1 MEAAG
6 IQLVPPFHE
15 NAEPGTIPLQGYEKF
30 RSGDADETRS
40 FVSSIFCPH
49 RLEPKTRNGKVDAL
63 VNHAPVGGISLN
75 YLRYGVPVM
84 VDPGELGRLFL
95 VQIQLS
101 GGVDVKCG
109 QQQETLGAGHASVLS
124 PTEYTRMSWTGDA
137 AELIVRLERDAMEN
151 CLGALLGASL
161 PRPLVFDLA
170 MNCREGATASW
181 CRTVRF
187 LQSELEAPDSVLMS
201 PLAVKQFEQALI
213 YSLLY
218 SQPHNYSD
226 ALEHGLSPAA
236 PRHVKLVEDYIHA
249 NADEPISIEDLAT
262 VAGVSARTL
271 FTGFQK
277 FRGTSPMKYLRQ
289 VRMERAHHDLEHA
302 EPGARVTDVALRW
315 GFSQLGRFAVEYRK
329 AFGES
334 PSDTL
339 KRLPLS

>member
-6 IQLVPPFHE
+6 IRNLTPSRESTETGIV
-15 NAEPGTIPLQGYEKF
+15 PLQGHEKF

-49 RLEPKTRNGKVDAL
+49 TLEPRTRNGKVDAL
-63 VNHAPVGGISLN
+63 VNHAPLGGMSLN
-75 YLRYGVPVM
+75 YLRYGVPAI
-84 VDPGELGRLFL
+84 VDPGELGRMFL

-101 GGVDVKCG
+101 GGVDVTCG
-109 QQQETLGAGHASVLS
+109 QQAASLGQGQASVLS
-124 PTEYTRMSWTGDA
+124 PTEHTRMDWTGDA
-137 AELIVRLERDAMEN
+137 AELIVRLERDATEN

-161 PRPLVFDLA
+161 PKPLVFDLA
-170 MNCREGATASW
+170 MNCREGAAASW
-181 CRTVRF
+181 FRTVRF
-187 LQSELEAPDSVLMS
+187 LQSELEAPDSVLLS

-236 PRHVKLVEDYIHA
+236 PRHVKLVEDYIQA
-249 NADEPISIEDLAT
+249 NAEEPISIEDLAA

-271 FTGFQK
+271 FTGFQR

-289 VRMERAHHDLEHA
+289 VRMERVRHDLEHA
-302 EPGARVTDVALRW
+302 EPGAKVTDVALRW
-315 GFSQLGRFAVEYRK
+315 GFSQLGRFSVEYRK

-339 KRLPLS
+339 KRLPIS